1 MRSNKTIQN
10 IADYLM
16 ANSAT
21 PLPLVSDEAFRLD
34 ASQAVNVMVTA
45 LRCLAHPNDDI
56 AKAGLMKFC
65 MKYLENKQIAEK
77 FLEERELYLQKPLLD
92 LTESLYTYFKL
103 GEIETLSQQSSY
115 VSAFYDQLASYLS
128 DNGGDIDDFLN
139 EWDENIHSKS
149 IHSDKA
155 DGIRLLSIH
164 KSKGLEFDNVIMPF
178 CDWALEKTDTIWCTP
193 QVAPFNEL
201 PLVPVDFLQRK
212 WLVVFMRKITIRNI
226 CRIWLII

>member
-1 MRSNKTIQN
+1 M
-10 IADYLM
+10 
-16 ANSAT
+16 
-21 PLPLVSDEAFRLD
+21 PLK
-34 ASQAVNVMVTA
+34 AVNVMVTA

-155 DGIRLLSIH
+155 DGISFCPFIKVKVWSLTMSLCLS
-164 KSKGLEFDNVIMPF
+164 VIG
-178 CDWALEKTDTIWCTP
+178 
-193 QVAPFNEL
+193 
-201 PLVPVDFLQRK
+201 R
-212 WLVVFMRKITIRNI
+212 
-226 CRIWLII
+226 